1 MYTVSITDL
10 RQKASNILNQ
20 VVSTKEPAYIIQNSE
35 VKAVVV
41 NMEDYQFMQEAIEDL
56 EDGLESK
63 AALKEK
69 PIISIDEYISKR
81 WGGKKHESLSDAS
94 GSKRS

>member
-10 RQKASNILNQ
+10 RQKASNILSQ

-56 EDGLESK
+56 ADGLESK
-63 AALKEK
+63 NALKEK
-69 PIISIDEYISKR
+69 PVISIDQYISKR
-81 WGGKKHESLSDAS
+81 WGGEKHESLSDAS

>member
-20 VVSTKEPAYIIQNSE
+20 VVSTKEPAFVIQNSE

-56 EDGLESK
+56 ADGLESK
-63 AALKEK
+63 NALKEK
-69 PIISIDEYISKR
+69 PVISIDQYISKR
-81 WGGKKHESLSDAS
+81 WGGKKHENLSDAS

>member
-10 RQKASNILNQ
+10 RQKASNILRQ
-20 VVSTKEPAYIIQNSE
+20 VVSTKEPAFVIQNSE
-35 VKAVVV
+35 VKAVVMD
-41 NMEDYQFMQEAIEDL
+41 MEEYQFMQEAIEDL
-56 EDGLESK
+56 TDGWESQL
-63 AALKEK
+63 ALKQK
-69 PIISIDEYISKR
+69 PLISLDEYISKR

>member
-10 RQKASNILNQ
+10 RQKASNILRQ
-20 VVSTKEPAYIIQNSE
+20 VVSTKEPAFVIQNSE

-41 NMEDYQFMQEAIEDL
+41 DMEEYQFMQEAIGDL
-56 EDGLESK
+56 ADGLESR

-69 PIISIDEYISKR
+69 PLISLDEYISKR
-81 WGGKKHESLSDAS
+81 WGGKKHESLPDAF